1 MEAVCRMK
9 SLIST
14 LPEKDRDLGYKFLNE
29 RQFDSLQSLVNSAL
43 YKVRK
48 AKIIGDTNN
57 ELIAIDVDNLIRLKS
72 EVDAYVFQLG
82 IYDLDNY
89 EDIVY
94 GL

>member
-1 MEAVCRMK
+1 MGAVNRIK
-9 SLIST
+9 SLISV

-48 AKIIGDTNN
+48 AKIVGDINN
-57 ELIAIDVDNLIRLKS
+57 ELIAVDIDNLRRLKS
-72 EVDAYVFQLG
+72 EVDAYIFQLG

-89 EDIVY
+89 ENIVY

>member
-1 MEAVCRMK
+1 MGAVYRMK

-48 AKIIGDTNN
+48 AKIVGDTNN
-57 ELIAIDVDNLIRLKS
+57 ELIAVDVDNLRRLKS

-82 IYDLDNY
+82 IYDLDND
-89 EDIVY
+89 ENIVY

>member
-1 MEAVCRMK
+1 MEAVNRIK

-14 LPEKDRDLGYKFLNE
+14 LPEKDRDLGYKFLKE
-29 RQFDSLQSLVNSAL
+29 RQFDSLQSLVNSAI

-48 AKIIGDTNN
+48 AKIVGDTNN
-57 ELIAIDVDNLIRLKS
+57 ELIAVDIDNLRRLKS

-82 IYDLDNY
+82 IYDLDND
-89 EDIVY
+89 ENIVY

>member
-9 SLIST
+9 SLIPT

>member
-1 MEAVCRMK
+1 MEAVYRMK